1 MGEIQN
7 ANSIYDY
14 TRNSQS
20 TYSQTK
26 PSQTFAE
33 ELVSAKLL
41 ANSQADA
48 QDRRPPVP
56 NIGVIAPRYGYRTE
70 PATIED
76 ILNVDENF
84 PAKFGDWSGTV
95 SGYEGTSYPNI
106 TSQL

>member
-7 ANSIYDY
+7 ANSVYDY
-14 TRNSQS
+14 T
-20 TYSQTK
+20 K
-26 PSQTFAE
+26 PTQTFAE

-41 ANSQADA
+41 ANSQAEA
-48 QDRRPPVP
+48 QNRRPPVP
-56 NIGVIAPRYGYRTE
+56 NIGRITPRYGYRVD

-95 SGYEGTSYPNI
+95 SGYEGTSYPNV